1 MNKFAPRFFPCF
13 SPLLLLLAACGPA
26 LAEEASTGTSAL
38 MMPDGSRDMYVG
50 AALTGSSAADDG
62 ASRGAVLRP
71 LLQVQW
77 SNGLFVSASG
87 VAGMH
92 LSATPGVEYGP
103 LLAASNA
110 RAPED
115 SRRLRGTRRIKG
127 SPDVGGFYGYYLDDQ
142 ARVTANLMHDTSA
155 HGWRGQLGLQ
165 KTLPSLAAHHT
176 VTLSAGVSLA
186 SGAVMDELYAVSA
199 AAGGARDYRPTG
211 GVASVDM
218 GVNWNWALSS
228 KWLLNSA
235 VTGTRLGNGPAHSPF
250 IERRNVI
257 TWSSGLGYR
266 F

>member
-1 MNKFAPRFFPCF
+1 
-13 SPLLLLLAACGPA
+13 
-26 LAEEASTGTSAL
+26 
-38 MMPDGSRDMYVG
+38 MYVG
-50 AALTGSSAADDG
+50 AALTGSSVADDG

-77 SNGLFVSASG
+77 SNGLFVSAIG

-110 RAPED
+110 RAPAD

-127 SPDVGGFYGYYLDDQ
+127 SPDVGGFYGYYLGDQ
-142 ARVTANLMHDTSA
+142 ARVTTNLMYDSSA

-199 AAGGARDYRPTG
+199 AAGGARDYRPAG
-211 GVASVDM
+211 GVTSVDM

-235 VTGTRLGNGPAHSPF
+235 VTGTRLGNGPARSPF

>member
-127 SPDVGGFYGYYLDDQ
+127 SPDVGGFYGYYLGDQ

-186 SGAVMDELYAVSA
+186 SGAVMDELYAVSP
-199 AAGGARDYRPTG
+199 AAGGARDYRPAG
-211 GVASVDM
+211 GVTSVDM

-228 KWLLNSA
+228 KWLINSA
-235 VTGTRLGNGPAHSPF
+235 VTGTRLGNGPARSPF

>member
-1 MNKFAPRFFPCF
+1 MNKFAPRFFSRF
-13 SPLLLLLAACGPA
+13 SPLLLLLAACAPA
-26 LAEEASTGTSAL
+26 LADGASASAL

-50 AALTGSSAADDG
+50 AAVTGSSATDDG
-62 ASRGAVLRP
+62 APRAAVLRP

-77 SNGLFVSASG
+77 SNGVFVSASG

-103 LLAASNA
+103 LLASSNT
-110 RAPED
+110 RGPED
-115 SRRLRGTRRIKG
+115 SWRLRGTRRIKG
-127 SPDVGGFYGYYLDDQ
+127 SLDVGGFYGHYLGEQ
-142 ARVTANLMHDTSA
+142 TRVTSNLLYDTSA
-155 HGWRGQLGLQ
+155 RGWRGQFSLQ

-176 VTLSAGVSLA
+176 VTVSAGVSLA
-186 SGAVMDELYAVSA
+186 SGAVMDERYAVSA
-199 AAGGARDYRPTG
+199 AAGGARDYRPGG
-211 GVASVDM
+211 GVTSVDA
-218 GVNWNWALSS
+218 GINWNWALSS

-235 VTGTRLGNGPAHSPF
+235 VTGTRLGDGPAHSPV

>member
-1 MNKFAPRFFPCF
+1 MHKFAPRFSPRF
-13 SPLLLLLAACGPA
+13 SPRLLLPALLLAGGAGA
-26 LAEEASTGTSAL
+26 Q
-38 MMPDGSRDMYVG
+38 MMPDGSRDMYLG
-50 AALTGSSAADDG
+50 AAVTGSSATDDG
-62 ASRGAVLRP
+62 APRAAVLRP

-77 SNGLFVSASG
+77 SNGVFVSASG

-110 RAPED
+110 RAPAD

-127 SPDVGGFYGYYLDDQ
+127 SPDVGGFYGYYLGDQ
-142 ARVTANLMHDTSA
+142 ARVTTNLMYDSSA

-199 AAGGARDYRPTG
+199 AAGGARDYRPAG
-211 GVASVDM
+211 GVTSVDM

-235 VTGTRLGNGPAHSPF
+235 VTGTRLGNGPARSPF

>member
-1 MNKFAPRFFPCF
+1 MNKFAPRF
-13 SPLLLLLAACGPA
+13 SPLLLLLAAGVPA
-26 LAEEASTGTSAL
+26 LAEEASSTSAL

-50 AALTGSSAADDG
+50 AAVTGSSATDDG
-62 ASRGAVLRP
+62 TPRAAVLRP

-77 SNGLFVSASG
+77 SNGVFVSASG

-110 RAPED
+110 RNPED
-115 SRRLRGTRRIKG
+115 GWRLRGTRRIKG
-127 SPDVGGFYGYYLDDQ
+127 SPDVGGFYGYYLGDA
-142 ARVTANLMHDTSA
+142 ARVTSNLMYDTSA
-155 HGWRGQLGLQ
+155 HGWRAQLAVQ
-165 KTLPSLAAHHT
+165 KTMPSLAAHHT

-186 SGAVMDELYAVSA
+186 SGAVMDERYAVSFT
-199 AAGGARDYRPTG
+199 AGGARDYRPSG
-211 GVASVDM
+211 GVTSIDA
-218 GVNWNWALSS
+218 GINWNWALSS

-235 VTGTRLGNGPAHSPF
+235 MTGTRLGSGPAHSPF

>member
-26 LAEEASTGTSAL
+26 LAEEAATGASAL

-50 AALTGSSAADDG
+50 AALTGSSVADDG

-77 SNGLFVSASG
+77 SNGLFVSAIG

-110 RAPED
+110 RAPAD

-127 SPDVGGFYGYYLDDQ
+127 SPDVGGFYGYYLGDQ
-142 ARVTANLMHDTSA
+142 ARVTANLMYDTSA

-199 AAGGARDYRPTG
+199 AAGGARDYRPAG
-211 GVASVDM
+211 GVTSVDM

-235 VTGTRLGNGPAHSPF
+235 VTGTRLGNGPARSPF

>member
-1 MNKFAPRFFPCF
+1 MHKFAPRFSPRF
-13 SPLLLLLAACGPA
+13 SPRLLLPALLLLAGGAGA
-26 LAEEASTGTSAL
+26 Q
-38 MMPDGSRDMYVG
+38 MMPDGSRDMYLG
-50 AALTGSSAADDG
+50 AAVTGSSATDDG
-62 ASRGAVLRP
+62 APRAAVLRP

-77 SNGLFVSASG
+77 SNGVFVSASG

-110 RAPED
+110 RDPED
-115 SRRLRGTRRIKG
+115 GWRLRGTRRIKG
-127 SPDVGGFYGYYLDDQ
+127 TPDVGGFYGYYLGEQ
-142 ARVTANLMHDTSA
+142 TRVTSNLAYDTSA
-155 HGWRGQLGLQ
+155 HGWRAQLAVQ
-165 KTLPSLAAHHT
+165 KTLPSLAAHHA

-186 SGAVMDELYAVSA
+186 SGAVMEERYAVSA
-199 AAGGARDYRPTG
+199 AAGGARDYRPAG
-211 GVASVDM
+211 GVTAIEA

-235 VTGTRLGNGPAHSPF
+235 VTGTRLGSGPAGSPV
-250 IERRNVI
+250 IGRRNVI

>member
-1 MNKFAPRFFPCF
+1 MHKFAPRFSPRF
-13 SPLLLLLAACGPA
+13 SGRLLLPALLLAGGAGA
-26 LAEEASTGTSAL
+26 Q

-50 AALTGSSAADDG
+50 AAVTGSSATDDG
-62 ASRGAVLRP
+62 APRAAVLRP

-77 SNGLFVSASG
+77 SNGVFVSASG

-110 RAPED
+110 RDPED
-115 SRRLRGTRRIKG
+115 GWRLRGTRRIKG
-127 SPDVGGFYGYYLDDQ
+127 TPDVGGFYGYYLGEQ
-142 ARVTANLMHDTSA
+142 TRVTSNLAYDTSA
-155 HGWRGQLGLQ
+155 HGWRAQLAVQ
-165 KTLPSLAAHHT
+165 KTLPSLAAHHA

-186 SGAVMDELYAVSA
+186 SGAVMEERYAVSA
-199 AAGGARDYRPTG
+199 AAGGARDYRPAG
-211 GVASVDM
+211 GVTAIEA

-235 VTGTRLGNGPAHSPF
+235 VTGTRLGSGPAGSPV
-250 IERRNVI
+250 IGRRNVI
-257 TWSSGLGYR
+257 TWSTGLGYR

>member
-1 MNKFAPRFFPCF
+1 MNKFAPRF
-13 SPLLLLLAACGPA
+13 SPLLLLLAAGVPA
-26 LAEEASTGTSAL
+26 LAEAASGTSTL

-50 AALTGSSAADDG
+50 AAVTGSSATDDG
-62 ASRGAVLRP
+62 APRTAVLRP

-77 SNGLFVSASG
+77 SNGVFVSASG

-110 RAPED
+110 RDPED
-115 SRRLRGTRRIKG
+115 GWRLRGTRRIKG
-127 SPDVGGFYGYYLDDQ
+127 SPDVGGFYGYYLGDA
-142 ARVTANLMHDTSA
+142 ARVTSNLMYDTSA
-155 HGWRGQLGLQ
+155 HGWRAQLAVQ

-176 VTLSAGVSLA
+176 AILSAGVSLA
-186 SGAVMDELYAVSA
+186 SGAVMDERYAVSFT
-199 AAGGARDYRPTG
+199 AGGARDYRPAG
-211 GVASVDM
+211 GVTCIDAAIH
-218 GVNWNWALSS
+218 WNWALSS

-235 VTGTRLGNGPAHSPF
+235 VTGTRLGSGPAHSPF

>member
-77 SNGLFVSASG
+77 SNGLFVSAIG

-110 RAPED
+110 RAPAD

-127 SPDVGGFYGYYLDDQ
+127 SPDVGGFYGYYLGDQ
-142 ARVTANLMHDTSA
+142 ARVTTNLMYDSSA

-199 AAGGARDYRPTG
+199 AAGGARDYRPAG
-211 GVASVDM
+211 GVTSVDM

-235 VTGTRLGNGPAHSPF
+235 VTGTRLGNGPARSPF

>member
-26 LAEEASTGTSAL
+26 LAEEATTGASAL

-77 SNGLFVSASG
+77 SNGLFVSAIG

-110 RAPED
+110 RAPAD
-115 SRRLRGTRRIKG
+115 SRRLRGTRQIKG
-127 SPDVGGFYGYYLDDQ
+127 SPDVGGFYGYYLGDQ
-142 ARVTANLMHDTSA
+142 ARVTTNLMYDTSA
-155 HGWRGQLGLQ
+155 RGWRGQLGLQ

-176 VTLSAGVSLA
+176 VTLSAGMSLA

-199 AAGGARDYRPTG
+199 AAGGARDYRPAG
-211 GVASVDM
+211 GVASADV

-235 VTGTRLGNGPAHSPF
+235 VTGTRLGNGPARSPF

>member
-1 MNKFAPRFFPCF
+1 MNKFHA
-13 SPLLLLLAACGPA
+13 PLLLLLAACGPT
-26 LAEEASTGTSAL
+26 LADESAAL

-50 AALTGSSAADDG
+50 AAFTGRSAVADG
-62 ASRGAVLRP
+62 QKRAAVLQP

-77 SNGLFVSASG
+77 SNGVFVSASG

-115 SRRLRGTRRIKG
+115 SWRLRGTRRIEG
-127 SPDVGGFYGYYLDDQ
+127 SPDVGGFYGYYLGEA
-142 ARVTANLMHDTSA
+142 ARVTSNLLYDTSA
-155 HGWRGQLGLQ
+155 RGWRGQFSLQ

-176 VTLSAGVSLA
+176 VTLSAGVSLV
-186 SGAVMDELYAVSA
+186 SGAVMDERYAVSA
-199 AAGGARDYRPTG
+199 AAGGARDYRPGG
-211 GVASVDM
+211 GVMSIDA
-218 GVNWNWALSS
+218 GLNWNWALSS

-235 VTGTRLGNGPAHSPF
+235 VTGTRLGSGPAGSPVA
-250 IERRNVI
+250 ERRNFI

>member
-1 MNKFAPRFFPCF
+1 MNKFAPRF
-13 SPLLLLLAACGPA
+13 SPLLLLLAAGVPA
-26 LAEEASTGTSAL
+26 LAEEASSTSAL

-50 AALTGSSAADDG
+50 AAVTGSSATDDG
-62 ASRGAVLRP
+62 TPRAAVLRP

-77 SNGLFVSASG
+77 SNGVFVSASG

-110 RAPED
+110 RDPED
-115 SRRLRGTRRIKG
+115 GWRLRGTRRIKG
-127 SPDVGGFYGYYLDDQ
+127 SPDVGGFYGYYLGDA
-142 ARVTANLMHDTSA
+142 ARVTSNLMYDTSA
-155 HGWRGQLGLQ
+155 HGWRAQLAVQ

-186 SGAVMDELYAVSA
+186 SGAVMDGRYAVSFT
-199 AAGGARDYRPTG
+199 AGGARDYRPSG
-211 GVASVDM
+211 GVTSIDA
-218 GVNWNWALSS
+218 GINWNWALSS

-235 VTGTRLGNGPAHSPF
+235 MTGTRLGSGPAHSPF

>member
-26 LAEEASTGTSAL
+26 LAEEATTGASAL

-50 AALTGSSAADDG
+50 AALTGSSVADDG

-77 SNGLFVSASG
+77 SNGLFVSAIG

-110 RAPED
+110 RAPAD

-127 SPDVGGFYGYYLDDQ
+127 SPDVGGFYGYYLGDQ
-142 ARVTANLMHDTSA
+142 ARVTTNLMYDSSA

-199 AAGGARDYRPTG
+199 AAGGARDYRPAG
-211 GVASVDM
+211 GVTSVDM

-235 VTGTRLGNGPAHSPF
+235 VTGTRLGNGPARSPF

>member
-26 LAEEASTGTSAL
+26 LAEEATTGASAL

-50 AALTGSSAADDG
+50 AALTGSSVADDG

-77 SNGLFVSASG
+77 SNGLFVSAIG

-110 RAPED
+110 RAPAD

-127 SPDVGGFYGYYLDDQ
+127 SPDVGGFYGYYLGDQ
-142 ARVTANLMHDTSA
+142 ARVTTNLMYDSSA

-199 AAGGARDYRPTG
+199 AAGGARDYRPAG
-211 GVASVDM
+211 GVTSVDM

-235 VTGTRLGNGPAHSPF
+235 VTGTRLGNGPASSPF

>member
-1 MNKFAPRFFPCF
+1 MHKFAPRF
-13 SPLLLLLAACGPA
+13 SPRLLLPALLLAGGAGA
-26 LAEEASTGTSAL
+26 Q

-50 AALTGSSAADDG
+50 AAVTGSSATDDG
-62 ASRGAVLRP
+62 APRAAVLRP

-77 SNGLFVSASG
+77 SNGVFVSASG

-110 RAPED
+110 RDPED
-115 SRRLRGTRRIKG
+115 GWRLRGTRRIKG
-127 SPDVGGFYGYYLDDQ
+127 SPDVGGFYGYYLGDA
-142 ARVTANLMHDTSA
+142 ARITSNLVYDTSA
-155 HGWRGQLGLQ
+155 HGWRAQFAVQ
-165 KTLPSLAAHHT
+165 KTLPLLAAHHT

-186 SGAVMDELYAVSA
+186 SGAVMEERYAVSF
-199 AAGGARDYRPTG
+199 AAGGARDYRPSG
-211 GVASVDM
+211 GVTSVDA
-218 GVNWNWALSS
+218 GINWNWALSS

-235 VTGTRLGNGPAHSPF
+235 VTGTRLGSGPARSPV

-257 TWSSGLGYR
+257 SWSSGLGYR

>member
-1 MNKFAPRFFPCF
+1 MNKFAPRF
-13 SPLLLLLAACGPA
+13 SPRLLLPALLLADGAGA
-26 LAEEASTGTSAL
+26 Q
-38 MMPDGSRDMYVG
+38 MMPDGSRDLSVG
-50 AALTGSSAADDG
+50 AAVTGSSATDDG
-62 ASRGAVLRP
+62 APRAAVLRP

-110 RAPED
+110 RDPED
-115 SRRLRGTRRIKG
+115 GWRLRGTRRIAG
-127 SPDVGGFYGYYLDDQ
+127 SPDVGGFYGYYLGEQ
-142 ARVTANLMHDTSA
+142 ARVTSNMVYDTSA
-155 HGWRGQLGLQ
+155 HGWRAQLAVQ
-165 KTLPSLAAHHT
+165 KTLLSLAPHHAL
-176 VTLSAGVSLA
+176 TLSAGVSLA
-186 SGAVMDELYAVSA
+186 SAAVMEERYAVST
-199 AAGGARDYRPTG
+199 AAGGARDYRPAG
-211 GVASVDM
+211 GVTAIEA

-235 VTGTRLGNGPAHSPF
+235 VTGTRLGSGPARSPVV
-250 IERRNVI
+250 ERRRVI

>member
-1 MNKFAPRFFPCF
+1 MNKFAPRF
-13 SPLLLLLAACGPA
+13 SPLLLLLAAGVPA
-26 LAEEASTGTSAL
+26 LAEEASSTGAL

-50 AALTGSSAADDG
+50 AAVTGSSATDDG
-62 ASRGAVLRP
+62 TPRAAVLRP

-77 SNGLFVSASG
+77 SNGVFVSASG

-110 RAPED
+110 RDPED
-115 SRRLRGTRRIKG
+115 GWRLRGTRRIKG
-127 SPDVGGFYGYYLDDQ
+127 SPDVGGFYGYYLGDA
-142 ARVTANLMHDTSA
+142 ARVTSNLMYDTSA
-155 HGWRGQLGLQ
+155 HGWRAQLAVQ

-186 SGAVMDELYAVSA
+186 SGAVMDERYAVSFT
-199 AAGGARDYRPTG
+199 AGGARDYRPAG
-211 GVASVDM
+211 GVTSIDA
-218 GVNWNWALSS
+218 GINWNWALSS

-235 VTGTRLGNGPAHSPF
+235 MTGTRLGSGPAHSPF

>member
-26 LAEEASTGTSAL
+26 LAEEATTGASAL

-50 AALTGSSAADDG
+50 AALTGSSVADDG

-110 RAPED
+110 RAPAD
-115 SRRLRGTRRIKG
+115 SLRLRGTRRIKG
-127 SPDVGGFYGYYLDDQ
+127 SPDVGGFYGYYLGDQ
-142 ARVTANLMHDTSA
+142 ARVTANLMYDTSA

-199 AAGGARDYRPTG
+199 AAGGARDYRPAG
-211 GVASVDM
+211 GVTSVDM

-235 VTGTRLGNGPAHSPF
+235 VTGTRLGNGPARSPF

-257 TWSSGLGYR
+257 TWSSGFGYR

>member
-1 MNKFAPRFFPCF
+1 MNKFAPRF
-13 SPLLLLLAACGPA
+13 SPLLLLLAAGVPA
-26 LAEEASTGTSAL
+26 LAEEASSTSAL

-50 AALTGSSAADDG
+50 AAVTGSSATDDG
-62 ASRGAVLRP
+62 APRAAVLRP

-77 SNGLFVSASG
+77 SNGVFVSASG

-110 RAPED
+110 RDPED
-115 SRRLRGTRRIKG
+115 GWRLRGTRRIKG
-127 SPDVGGFYGYYLDDQ
+127 SPDVGGFYGYYLGDA
-142 ARVTANLMHDTSA
+142 ARVTSNLMYDTSA
-155 HGWRGQLGLQ
+155 HGWRAQLAVQ

-186 SGAVMDELYAVSA
+186 SGAVMDERYAVSFT
-199 AAGGARDYRPTG
+199 AGGARDYRPAG
-211 GVASVDM
+211 GVTSIDA
-218 GVNWNWALSS
+218 GINWNWALSS

-235 VTGTRLGNGPAHSPF
+235 MTGTRLGSGPAHSPF